1 MVEWSC
7 YHDPL
12 RLRLCFDDLSPR
24 ETTPSLVKGS
34 PAVLSLYVCAS
45 LLLCLAVARR
55 FRPSRRALRPPP
67 CWGEG
72 GAARPCESA
81 ARRRVFAPTKV
92 LAFLSCVSL
101 FSSVSSPCS
110 PLLALALN
118 CPPPCSL
125 IPVSSVFPFPVVPRR
140 SPSSLSYPWP
150 RVFCLPFPRRSLSYP
165 CQVEKCSL
173 YVQAMC

>member
-34 PAVLSLYVCAS
+34 PAVFQSSLYVCVR
-45 LLLCLAVARR
+45 LLFTPCLAVARR

-72 GAARPCESA
+72 GAARTCESA

-92 LAFLSCVSL
+92 LAFLV
-101 FSSVSSPCS
+101 FPVYPCLVAC
-110 PLLALALN
+110 PLLAPLSLLSRCSVLLLAL
-118 CPPPCSL
+118 
-125 IPVSSVFPFPVVPRR
+125 SSP
-140 SPSSLSYPWP
+140 
-150 RVFCLPFPRRSLSYP
+150 CLPFPRRSANSLLMPRSWRYF
-165 CQVEKCSL
+165 CRVEKCSL

>member
-45 LLLCLAVARR
+45 SLHPMPR
-55 FRPSRRALRPPP
+55 RRATLSAFSPSTPPASLLGRGRGGENLRKRR
-67 CWGEG
+67 
-72 GAARPCESA
+72 ATARFC
-81 ARRRVFAPTKV
+81 APRK
-92 LAFLSCVSL
+92 CSL
-101 FSSVSSPCS
+101 FCPVYPCS
-110 PLLALALN
+110 VACPLLALALALALK

-125 IPVSSVFPFPVVPRR
+125 IPVSSI
-140 SPSSLSYPWP
+140 SPS
-150 RVFCLPFPRRSLSYP
+150 FPRRFPNSLLMPRSWRYLRR
-165 CQVEKCSL
+165 VEKCSL